1 MGRGRLSI
9 FRIKN
14 QAPLWRVVTH
24 AISVFF
30 ENDLNTS
37 AAAISYFVMLLLFPL
52 LVLMLSLSQTL
63 VGGEEFRHFLI
74 AQVLAV
80 LPGTHEEVRKN
91 LESLEQVAGGAM
103 LSCAI
108 LVFWASTWA
117 FTVVE
122 RAHSRIWMAP
132 PRSFLHGRLLT
143 TGMVLASGAI
153 LLSSALGT
161 AGVALLQAAVERIPL
176 IHMHDDMVP
185 VMSYAWRV
193 VFAVTSLLVTIFIFM
208 LIYKMMPNTQVYWI
222 EAVPGAIISGTTWEC
237 LKYLFANALPWML
250 DEYRVLYG
258 TIWLALVLMTW
269 IYISSIVMLY
279 GAQVTALLHC
289 ERVFARDSTSNSVD
303 VARDVS
309 AVG

>member
-14 QAPLWRVVTH
+14 QTPLWRVIGH
-24 AISVFF
+24 AVGVFF

-52 LVLMLSLSQTL
+52 LVLLISLSQTI
-63 VGGEEFRHFLI
+63 VGGEEFRHFLV
-74 AQVLAV
+74 AQVLAM

-91 LESLEQVAGGAM
+91 LESLEHVAGGAM

-108 LVFWASTWA
+108 LVFWASTWT
-117 FTVVE
+117 FTVIE
-122 RAHSRIWMAP
+122 RAHSRIWMTP

-143 TGMVLASGAI
+143 TGMVVASGAI

-161 AGVALLQAAVERIPL
+161 AGAAILQAAVERLPL
-176 IHMHDDMVP
+176 VHMHDDVLP

-193 VFAVTSLLVTIFIFM
+193 ILGIASLVVTVFVFM
-208 LIYKMMPNTQVYWI
+208 LIYKLMPNTQVYWI
-222 EAVPGAIISGTTWEC
+222 EAVPGAVISGTAWEC
-237 LKYLFANALPWML
+237 LKYLFANALPWIL
-250 DEYRVLYG
+250 DEYRILYG

-289 ERVFARDSTSNSVD
+289 ERVFARESSNGGVRVETD
-303 VARDVS
+303 AR